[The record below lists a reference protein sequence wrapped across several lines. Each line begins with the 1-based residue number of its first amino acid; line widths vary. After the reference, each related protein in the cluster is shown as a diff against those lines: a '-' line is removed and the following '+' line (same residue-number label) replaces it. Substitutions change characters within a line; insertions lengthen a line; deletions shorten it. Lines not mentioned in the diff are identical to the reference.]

1 VRSIDV
7 LSSIVKDCLRLFC
20 CNARCSIVLYFRAL
34 HIKAT
39 LLFLASHHKKRSI
52 MQTIPEQI
60 SSAGRAQLQA
70 QLELFSTIAMATVEN
85 TGRLALFQ
93 LEASRAALDRSWA
106 AWSQWMTSG
115 PRSMLDLMSRA
126 QPAPEGGPAAARAG
140 QDAPPPAPQPHAHT
154 EGAGH
159 AQVAPQVADP
169 HPSQPPL
176 ARTPIAEAAAE
187 VVPEGQAAVP
197 LSAALRGTGE
207 PVALPKVK
215 PLQSVPPPGRSEGSH
230 ERKGVPRK

>member
-1 VRSIDV
+1 
-7 LSSIVKDCLRLFC
+7 
-20 CNARCSIVLYFRAL
+20 
-34 HIKAT
+34 
-39 LLFLASHHKKRSI
+39 

-93 LEASRAALDRSWA
+93 LDASRAALDRSCA
-106 AWSQWMTSG
+106 AWTQWMTSG
-115 PRSMLDLMSRA
+115 PRSMLDLMSKA
-126 QPAPEGGPAAARAG
+126 QPAPAGVPAAARSE
-140 QDAPPPAPQPHAHT
+140 QDASPQAAPQPQARA

-159 AQVAPQVADP
+159 AQDAPQVADP

-197 LSAALRGTGE
+197 LSAAPAGTAE
-207 PVALPKVK
+207 PVVLPKVK
-215 PLQSVPPPGRSEGSH
+215 PLESVPPPARSEGAH